1 MIIIEIYRNLM
12 PSGCLALPLQGPD
25 SNLLSQPGCESLPQR
40 PHLRRLARNRW
51 VVAGCY
57 RCFNDQIFEFK
68 HLLFNIC

>member
-1 MIIIEIYRNLM
+1 MNNYGNLM

-51 VVAGCY
+51 VVTGVSMIRSLNANVYSSRSVKFC
-57 RCFNDQIFEFK
+57 
-68 HLLFNIC
+68 